1 MTRLEDDLLELAGA
15 PLRGGADAVARTLAP
30 RLESVV
36 PYRAAEIALLA
47 DVGWRRWPLSGGG
60 EVAGEGLLEWLRG
73 IDRPRRID
81 ELDELPGALRDAL
94 AGQGL
99 LSLLACPLG
108 PEAPGAL
115 VLYHESR
122 WGFAGASL
130 RRVQAL
136 ASMAGLALSGALRL
150 AAARAECRE
159 LRARLGEGRP
169 EESRSKRRRRG
180 RERANPG
187 AGVPSESA

>member
-30 RLESVV
+30 RLEAIV
-36 PYRAAEIALLA
+36 PYRAGEIALLG
-47 DVGWRRWPLSGGG
+47 DSGWRRWPLSERAG
-60 EVAGEGLLEWLRG
+60 VAGEELLEWLRSV
-73 IDRPRRID
+73 DRPRRID
-81 ELDELPGALRDAL
+81 EVDKLPGQLGDAL

-108 PEAPGAL
+108 AGSPGAL

-136 ASMAGLALSGALRL
+136 ASMAGVALSGALRL

-159 LRARLGEGRP
+159 LRARIGEGRT
-169 EESRSKRRRRG
+169 EEPRSRRRRRG
-180 RERANPG
+180 RDRANPG
-187 AGVPSESA
+187 AGAPSEST